1 MITFVTFHV
10 DPQQASLSPETP
22 YDLAKRANYSAEYRE
37 MLSLMFQSVSFFHL
51 DARKVILTDRHT
63 QFDNLPEDI
72 EIYRYEMAANDVMLS
87 RTKAQVA
94 FIETHDFASNVMF
107 LDSDILI
114 NDSLEAAL
122 NWAEFDIAL
131 TIRED
136 PLGMP
141 INGGALFV
149 SSRRPQVAIAFLQS
163 FYQTYIEHYLNES
176 QWWGDQKALA
186 DLLNDKADPVVLG
199 SRSVGE
205 ALVQLVSCD
214 VYNYSPDFKSAID
227 VYGAGVGRKVV
238 HFKGDRKQFMR
249 SFWEQCI
256 CTRLLQPEVQ
266 FNAFQHQLDSLQ
278 KDRARLQAA
287 LDTEQKARHRLKKG
301 YRDLQAKTRVLSEK
315 NTALKQHYQD
325 LLEHPFRLGYKA
337 LKDKYKRKTT

>member
-10 DPQQASLSPETP
+10 DPQQASLSPDTP

-37 MLSLMFQSVSFFHL
+37 MLSLMFQSVSFFHQN
-51 DARKVILTDRHT
+51 ARKVILTDRHT
-63 QFDNLPEDI
+63 QFDSLPKEV

-114 NDSLEAAL
+114 NDSLETAL

-149 SSRRPQVAIAFLQS
+149 SNRRPQVAIAFLQS
-163 FYQTYIEHYLNES
+163 FYQKYIDRYLNES

-214 VYNYSPDFKSAID
+214 IYNYSPNFKSAID
-227 VYGAGVGRKVV
+227 VYGSGVGRKVV
-238 HFKGDRKQFMR
+238 HFKGDRKQFMQ

-256 CTRLLQPEVQ
+256 CARLLEPEVQ
-266 FNAFQHQLDSLQ
+266 FSTFQHQLDCLQ
-278 KDRARLQAA
+278 KDRARLQAE
-287 LDTEQKARHRLKKG
+287 LSTEQKERHRLKEK
-301 YRDLQAKTRVLSEK
+301 YRDLEDK
-315 NTALKQHYQD
+315 NTALKQRYQD
-325 LLEHPFRLGYKA
+325 LVAHPLRSGIKA
-337 LKDKYKRKTT
+337 LKDKYKGKAYKGKAT